1 MRCPLLPPHPHP
13 FPTSFPPSH
22 SLIVFV
28 WLPCL
33 FLTALHRFHPTG
45 AASEPFKP
53 STCSESRSHALIFC
67 VYRQVCVLLNTMAG
81 RCKPHVTHSSI
92 VTVARAGCS
101 RPTPF
106 QSARSSSER
115 QGKAHGTAHQ
125 RANTRT
131 VNRTFNAFDFHLE
144 FRILNDTFYYRILAV
159 GVAAQS
165 DFIRHLAVV
174 QARGTKLQEQRSGG
188 LHCTQHSE
196 EEDALSHLLKFQGL
210 GRRIH

>member
-1 MRCPLLPPHPHP
+1 
-13 FPTSFPPSH
+13 
-22 SLIVFV
+22 
-28 WLPCL
+28 
-33 FLTALHRFHPTG
+33 
-45 AASEPFKP
+45 
-53 STCSESRSHALIFC
+53 
-67 VYRQVCVLLNTMAG
+67 MAG

-125 RANTRT
+125 RANTRA

-144 FRILNDTFYYRILAV
+144 FRILNDTFYNRILAV

-165 DFIRHLAVV
+165 DLIVTLLWFKHGEQNYKSSAV
-174 QARGTKLQEQRSGG
+174 AAFTA
-188 LHCTQHSE
+188 HSTV
-196 EEDALSHLLKFQGL
+196 KK
-210 GRRIH
+210 RTP